1 MEKMPTLFKKSS
13 TESKNSAARMK
24 QPKQTR
30 YTTQELIPLKGITR
44 GMICLTDGRYLRVL
58 EIEPTNYYQL
68 PVEEQNSIISAFAG
82 LFRSAPAKLQF
93 KTITRRIDPSI
104 ITERVRR
111 INQKSDSTK
120 IRIAAND
127 YIQMTE
133 SLSDRI
139 SEEKKYYIIFE
150 YEGDSN
156 GNRSGKID
164 EVYDAMHIQ
173 YLDLC
178 RRVESCGNKV
188 VSHDDENMFLL
199 QFLYEFYNQKSCISE
214 PLAARIKRLDS
225 DRKRCAEEQGKKLG
239 RPDLADYVAPRGV
252 NFGHNRDFFMM
263 DGMYYT
269 YLALTDEGYP
279 SRVEAGWMDLLFGN
293 YGIGVDFDFYMKR
306 LPRDATRY
314 AIEKTTSLR
323 RVSASEHSG
332 DVSKFNSLMQQ
343 AQNGEF
349 IATKLREGEDIYD
362 CSLIITIW
370 NENPKHL
377 LQMREIIKKDLQ
389 SRDLE
394 VEDSHY
400 DCASYFRMAAPL
412 LNIQNDIMQRTGH
425 NFLTSSLPSIYNY
438 TAFQMFD
445 QGGFVL
451 GQNLQTGS
459 VVAINPFNTH
469 TYKNANIVIAGTSG
483 SGKTFTELLM
493 GRRAFLSGLGTY
505 YILPVKGEEYRDAVL
520 SLNGQYIMLQPGSKA
535 CINIMEIR
543 PENAFIT
550 DGTESGQE
558 KNEQSRPLL
567 AKKIQSLSVFIEL
580 LQSSGDAPLTSSEKN
595 KLNALLME
603 VYGQFGINN
612 DNNSIYDED
621 GNLKQMPTLSML
633 YYALLEDTELKRLAT
648 LLIPFVQGS
657 CRNLDGQTN
666 VNLKNRCIAFDV
678 NEDNI
683 GKDLLPALMYIAFDC
698 VYDLVKGDKDNFDMI
713 FLDEVW
719 KMMTNK
725 ACAEQV
731 KSLVKLIRGY
741 GGGVIMATQDLYD
754 FTNDPGGFGVAVLNN
769 TKIKLILQ
777 LEHEEV
783 GRVAELM
790 KLTPNDK
797 ANIVQFSRGSG
808 MLLSN
813 NVKILVR
820 MVATD
825 LETKT
830 FTTDLNVKKKIRQ
843 EELGRA
849 PGLFDA

>member
-1 MEKMPTLFKKSS
+1 
-13 TESKNSAARMK
+13 
-24 QPKQTR
+24 
-30 YTTQELIPLKGITR
+30 
-44 GMICLTDGRYLRVL
+44 
-58 EIEPTNYYQL
+58 
-68 PVEEQNSIISAFAG
+68 
-82 LFRSAPAKLQF
+82 
-93 KTITRRIDPSI
+93 
-104 ITERVRR
+104 
-111 INQKSDSTK
+111 
-120 IRIAAND
+120 
-127 YIQMTE
+127 
-133 SLSDRI
+133 
-139 SEEKKYYIIFE
+139 
-150 YEGDSN
+150 
-156 GNRSGKID
+156 
-164 EVYDAMHIQ
+164 
-173 YLDLC
+173 
-178 RRVESCGNKV
+178 
-188 VSHDDENMFLL
+188 
-199 QFLYEFYNQKSCISE
+199 
-214 PLAARIKRLDS
+214 
-225 DRKRCAEEQGKKLG
+225 
-239 RPDLADYVAPRGV
+239 
-252 NFGHNRDFFMM
+252 
-263 DGMYYT
+263 
-269 YLALTDEGYP
+269 
-279 SRVEAGWMDLLFGN
+279 
-293 YGIGVDFDFYMKR
+293 
-306 LPRDATRY
+306 
-314 AIEKTTSLR
+314 
-323 RVSASEHSG
+323 
-332 DVSKFNSLMQQ
+332 
-343 AQNGEF
+343 
-349 IATKLREGEDIYD
+349 
-362 CSLIITIW
+362 
-370 NENPKHL
+370 
-377 LQMREIIKKDLQ
+377 
-389 SRDLE
+389 
-394 VEDSHY
+394 
-400 DCASYFRMAAPL
+400 
-412 LNIQNDIMQRTGH
+412 
-425 NFLTSSLPSIYNY
+425 
-438 TAFQMFD
+438 MFD

-843 EELGRA
+843 EESGRT
-849 PGLFDA
+849 PGLFDT

>member
-1 MEKMPTLFKKSS
+1 MPMLFKKSS
-13 TESKNSAARMK
+13 TASKSSTSK
-24 QPKQTR
+24 QPKAPKVS
-30 YTTQELIPLKGITR
+30 TQDMIPLKSISHGI
-44 GMICLTDGRYLRVL
+44 ICLTDGRYLRVL
-58 EIEPTNYYQL
+58 EVEPTNYYQL
-68 PVEEQNSIISAFAG
+68 PVAEQNAIISAFAG
-82 LFRSAPAKLQF
+82 LFRSCPARLQF
-93 KTITRRIDPSI
+93 KTITRRVDPGI
-104 ITERVRR
+104 LTGRVRK
-111 INQKSDSTK
+111 INQNVPGTK

-133 SLSDRI
+133 SLSDLI

-156 GNRSGKID
+156 GNRSGKIED
-164 EVYDAMHIQ
+164 ISDAMNIQ
-173 YLDLC
+173 YLDIC
-178 RRVESCGNKV
+178 RRIESCGNKV
-188 VSHDDENMFLL
+188 VTHDDENMFLL
-199 QFLYEFYNQKSCISE
+199 EFLYEFYNQRSCLTE
-214 PLAARIKRLDS
+214 PLSARIARIDA
-225 DRKRCAEEQGKKLG
+225 DRKRCAAEQGKKPG
-239 RPDLADYVAPRGV
+239 RPDLTDYIAPRGI

-263 DGMYYT
+263 DGMYYS
-269 YLALTDEGYP
+269 YLALTDDGYP
-279 SRVEAGWMDLLFGN
+279 SRVEAGWLDMILGG
-293 YGIGVDFDFYMKR
+293 YGIGVDFDFFTKR
-306 LPRDATRY
+306 LPRETTRY

-343 AQNGEF
+343 AQNGEY
-349 IATKLREGEDIYD
+349 IAQKLREGEDIYD
-362 CSLIITIW
+362 CSLIITLW
-370 NENPKHL
+370 NENPKKL
-377 LQMREIIKKDLQ
+377 MQTREMIKKDLQ
-389 SRDLE
+389 SRDLA

-400 DCASYFRMAAPL
+400 DCAEYFKMAAPL
-412 LNIQNDIMQRTGH
+412 LSIQNEIMQRTGH

-451 GQNLQTGS
+451 GQNLATGS

-483 SGKTFTELLM
+483 SGKTFTELMM

-505 YILPVKGEEYRDAVL
+505 YILPVKGEEYRDAVQA
-520 SLNGQYIMLQPGSKA
+520 LNGEYVMLQPGSKA

-543 PENAFIT
+543 PETGFVA
-550 DGTESGQE
+550 DGTESGKE
-558 KNEQSRPLL
+558 RNEQARPLL

-580 LQSSGDAPLTSSEKN
+580 LQSSGDTPLTSAEKN

-603 VYGQFGINN
+603 VYGQFGITN
-612 DNNSIYDED
+612 DNSTIYDED
-621 GNLKQMPTLSML
+621 GQIKQMPTISML

-666 VNLKNRCIAFDV
+666 INLNNRCIAFDV

-719 KMMTNK
+719 KMMVNR

-741 GGGVIMATQDLYD
+741 GGGVVMATQDLYD

-797 ANIVQFSRGSG
+797 ANIVQFQRGCG

-813 NVKILVR
+813 NVKVLVR

-825 LETKT
+825 LETRT
-830 FTTDLNVKKKIRQ
+830 FTTDLNVKKQIR
-843 EELGRA
+843 EERQKEQRI
-849 PGLFDA
+849 FSE